1 MAELVDEVTDLL
13 RHLIRNACV
22 NDGSAES
29 GHEHRSVDTLRAYLE
44 GPGCD
49 TETYESEPGRESIV
63 ARIEGADPEAPSL
76 MLMGHLDVVPAN
88 EDRWSRD
95 PFGGELVD
103 GVVWGRGAVDMLN
116 LTSSMA
122 VAFRHLADEGFTPR
136 GDLVYL
142 GVADEEAGGTW
153 GAEWLVEHEPDAVRT
168 DYVLTEFGGVRVP
181 LSSDEAPRLPVAVA
195 EKGAFWGRI
204 VVRGTPGHGSMP
216 LRTDNAL
223 VTAAEVVRRLADY
236 EPPATVGEVWRRFV
250 EGVSPPDELAGS
262 LTDPDRVDGMVAD
275 VPDDALARV
284 VHACTHNT
292 LTPTMLSAGVKTN
305 VIPDTAVIDFDIRGL
320 PGQSEQD
327 VLGMIDD
334 ALGDL
339 RDDVEVVLER
349 GDPASSSPIDT
360 PLWDLLQEHA
370 SRLIPGSRNVPY
382 LLWGGTD
389 SRHLRKLGATC
400 YGYGAYSAA
409 ITFGEFASMFHG
421 DDERVDQG
429 SLRLSTD
436 LWLGVARGLL
446 A

>member
-29 GHEHRSVDTLRAYLE
+29 GHEHRNVDTLRAYLE

-63 ARIEGADPEAPSL
+63 ARIEGADPDAPSL

-88 EDRWSRD
+88 QDRWSRD

-181 LSSDEAPRLPVAVA
+181 LSSDDAPRLPVAVA

-223 VTAAEVVRRLADY
+223 VTAAEVVHRLADY

-360 PLWDLLQEHA
+360 PLWGLLQEHA

>member
-22 NDGSAES
+22 NDGSVES
-29 GHEHRSVDTLRAYLE
+29 GHEHRNVDTLRAYLE

-63 ARIEGADPEAPSL
+63 ARIEGADPDAPSL

-88 EDRWSRD
+88 EDRWRRD

-181 LSSDEAPRLPVAVA
+181 LSSDDAPRLPVAVA

-327 VLGMIDD
+327 VLAMIDD

-370 SRLIPGSRNVPY
+370 SRLIPGGRNVPY

-429 SLRLSTD
+429 SLGLSTD

>member
-13 RHLIRNACV
+13 QHLIRNACV
-22 NDGSAES
+22 NDGTVGS

-44 GPGCD
+44 GSGCD
-49 TETYESEPGRESIV
+49 IETYDSRPGRESIV
-63 ARIEGADPEAPSL
+63 ARIEGSDPDAPSL

-88 EDRWSRD
+88 EERWTRD

-122 VAFRHLADEGFTPR
+122 VAFRRLADEGFTPR

-181 LSSDEAPRLPVAVA
+181 LSADDAPRLPVAVA

-223 VTAAEVVRRLADY
+223 VTAAEVVRRLADHQ
-236 EPPATVGEVWRRFV
+236 PPATVGEVWRRFV
-250 EGVSPPDELAGS
+250 EGVAPPEELGVH
-262 LTDPDRVDGMVAD
+262 LTDPDRIDGVVDE

-292 LTPTMLSAGVKTN
+292 LTPTMLSSGVKTN

-327 VLGMIDD
+327 VLAMIDD

-339 RDDVEVVLER
+339 RSSVEVVLER
-349 GDPASSSPIDT
+349 GDAATASPIDT
-360 PLWDLLQEHA
+360 PLWDLLGEHA

-400 YGYGAYSAA
+400 YGYGAYSAR
-409 ITFGEFASMFHG
+409 ITFAEFASMFHG
-421 DDERVDQG
+421 DDERVDRE

-436 LWLGVARGLL
+436 LWLGVARELL